1 MQAPIAL
8 PRCFAEILCPD
19 FGFGSLR
26 EFRPRCRDFTVIHQV
41 LPQNRALSEHKI
53 CSQIALVQLC
63 SIALRQYCI
72 NLQIRL
78 QVYYKL
84 TADGLQAFIANFLTK
99 TSNGTGFGKK
109 KPGKITFA
117 GLKLPRNCSFAYHC
131 FIESGCSPPDGRL
144 RGPTCR
150 QRNTHRAYHAQSAQ
164 RKRRGLRLHRPRR

>member
-1 MQAPIAL
+1 MQAPVAL
-8 PRCFAEILCPD
+8 PRCFVEILCPD

-41 LPQNRALSEHKI
+41 LPQNRALSERKI

-63 SIALRQYCI
+63 GIALRQYCI

-84 TADGLQAFIANFLTK
+84 TAGGLQAFLEIFLLK
-99 TSNGTGFGKK
+99 TWKAAWFERR

-117 GLKLPRNCSFAYHC
+117 GLKLPRNCSFAYNC

-144 RGPTCR
+144 RCPTCR
-150 QRNTHRAYHAQSAQ
+150 QRNTHRAYHARSAQ